1 MDWATC
7 DDSVSLL
14 VGTPSIIVFLPSLS
28 LEKKT
33 TRALILQEGLSTSYG
48 TTREK
53 GGRDGE
59 GGRSYGKMMMT
70 IKLDGEDEE
79 A

>member
-1 MDWATC
+1 
-7 DDSVSLL
+7 LL

-59 GGRSYGKMMMT
+59 GGRSYGK
-70 IKLDGEDEE
+70 
-79 A
+79 